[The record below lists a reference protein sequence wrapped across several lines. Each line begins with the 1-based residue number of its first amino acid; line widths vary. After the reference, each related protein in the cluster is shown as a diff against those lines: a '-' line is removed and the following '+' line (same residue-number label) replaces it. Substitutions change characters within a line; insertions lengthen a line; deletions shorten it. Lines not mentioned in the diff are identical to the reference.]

1 MVIGIAILMGIVGG
15 LIVKALFLKESN
27 LVFDAVIGAAG
38 GLAAWFL
45 YRSLSADVLRAVFAT
60 GTAVVIAGLAHEVWQ
75 RIGGKTA

>member
-1 MVIGIAILMGIVGG
+1 MVIGIAILMGLVGG

-27 LVFDAVIGAAG
+27 LVFDAVVGAAG

-45 YRSLSADVLRAVFAT
+45 YRSLSADVLRAVFAL
-60 GTAVVIAGLAHEVWQ
+60 GIAVVIAGLVHEAWQ